1 MDWQWLQVFNCVGL
15 WLCLRTPR
23 GSLHC
28 QELSARSPCNCLS
41 SCHHRIG
48 WETLPSLTLVQIKTC
63 SVYIPFSSFQCA
75 LVNPD
80 LYPKIEGENLFILA
94 FRFLQC
100 YHRHTHVLPHTLTET
115 NIQSSSPHTYRNKHT
130 HVYPHTYLEINVHT
144 CIPTHTETSLRMC
157 FPAYIWKQTYTYVYP
172 HTYRNRHTHVLPHT
186 YRRKHTKCF
195 HTHIKKYTNACASL
209 HTYRS
214 KHTCVLSPTYIETN
228 LHTYTKNIK

>member
-41 SCHHRIG
+41 SCHHLIG

-80 LYPKIEGENLFILA
+80 LYPKIEGENLFVLA

-130 HVYPHTYLEINVHT
+130 HVYPHTRI
-144 CIPTHTETSLRMC
+144 ETNLHMC

-186 YRRKHTKCF
+186 YRRKHMQKKCAF
-195 HTHIKKYTNACASL
+195 IHT
-209 HTYRS
+209 
-214 KHTCVLSPTYIETN
+214 
-228 LHTYTKNIK
+228 

>member
-41 SCHHRIG
+41 SCHHLIG

-80 LYPKIEGENLFILA
+80 LYPKIEGENLFVLA

-130 HVYPHTYLEINVHT
+130 HVYPHTHI
-144 CIPTHTETSLRMC
+144 ETNLHMC
-157 FPAYIWKQTYTYVYP
+157 FPAYIWKQIYTYVYP

-195 HTHIKKYTNACASL
+195 HTYIKKYTNACASL

-214 KHTCVLSPTYIETN
+214 KHTCVLPPTHI
-228 LHTYTKNIK
+228 